1 MAIESVLDIIC
12 SFENHF
18 MKKIIVKSPRTEP
31 EQGNDYFMR
40 DLDTLK
46 LIKDLENYQI
56 ELEMQNSELR
66 SAREKI
72 DFANEKF
79 INLYDYAPSG
89 YFTVDNFGIIWE
101 LNLSGAKLLGQERFL
116 LDRRNFTYFIAS
128 DSQYVFN
135 DFLIKAFETKT
146 KQVCEVE
153 MANPGDNHTF
163 LHLEGIISD
172 DPVKCLLTAVDIT
185 ERRKA
190 EVALRVAEEK
200 YRILLDESSDP
211 IFTFYPDGQYIYVNK
226 AFANGVGKKQED
238 IIGKKIWDVFPRDE
252 ADKRFA
258 AVKWVFENG
267 ITKEIQVRVPRPDG
281 DRYFLT
287 TVKPILSELNKVIS
301 VICIAKDI
309 TQRIH
314 SEEVLRLSEEKFRKA
329 FNSHPGIVGISSLSD
344 GKYIDV
350 NKKFTDVLG
359 WEWDE
364 AFGHT
369 PNELNIFVDPSS
381 RDEMLAIVTKEGQV
395 LNYETKVR
403 SKTGDIR
410 VVLLSA
416 EIIEMEGQKC
426 ILSQVTDITDRKLA
440 EEALHKSQNLTQN
453 ILDTTPNLIYIY
465 DLNEKRNIYCNSV
478 MNQILGYS
486 PEDILK
492 RDNQI
497 FDHILHADDVAKVE
511 EHHKRLSVASDD
523 EIFELVY
530 RMKHV
535 SGKWVYFHSRDKVFL
550 RDEWGRSKQIIGAAR
565 DITREKESEE
575 LLKASEEKY
584 RQLIE
589 NSFDMIVLM
598 DADGITHFI
607 SDSCERILGYCPEEL
622 INLQSIQQMVH
633 PDDQERVLE
642 EYRNGMTRGFGG
654 CQYRHRHKNGGW
666 VYLESI
672 GSNQLN
678 NPYLKSIV
686 LNVRDITE
694 RKKAEEA
701 LRESEARLNNVIEG
715 TNVGTWEW
723 NVQTGETIFNERW
736 AEIVGY
742 SLSDL
747 EPVSINTWIDLVH
760 PDDLQ
765 KSDEQLKLVFCHQL
779 ENYDIECRM
788 KHSTNGWVWVQD
800 RGKVILWTK
809 DGKPLWMAG
818 THSDITER
826 KLAEEK
832 MVQLNQQLKET
843 NAAKDKFF
851 SIIAH
856 DLKNPFNAIIGFC
869 NLMAAQIQKKNYE
882 SVEEYTAIIQN
893 SSKRA
898 MSLLVNLL
906 EWSRSQTG
914 RITFN
919 PEYLETVA
927 LVNEVLE
934 MANDSALQK
943 PVTILQNLP
952 NSLISYGD
960 KDMISTVLRNL
971 ISNAIKFS
979 YPGGQIE
986 ISAENSK
993 DEIKLIVTD
1002 HGVGIRQEAI
1012 HKLWRI
1018 DESYSTMGTSKEKGT
1033 GLGLLLCKE
1042 FVEQHGGKIWA
1053 ESQLGMGTTF
1063 IFTIPK

>member
-1 MAIESVLDIIC
+1 IC
-12 SFENHF
+12 
-18 MKKIIVKSPRTEP
+18 
-31 EQGNDYFMR
+31 
-40 DLDTLK
+40 
-46 LIKDLENYQI
+46 
-56 ELEMQNSELR
+56 
-66 SAREKI
+66 
-72 DFANEKF
+72 
-79 INLYDYAPSG
+79 
-89 YFTVDNFGIIWE
+89 
-101 LNLSGAKLLGQERFL
+101 
-116 LDRRNFTYFIAS
+116 
-128 DSQYVFN
+128 
-135 DFLIKAFETKT
+135 
-146 KQVCEVE
+146 
-153 MANPGDNHTF
+153 
-163 LHLEGIISD
+163 IS
-172 DPVKCLLTAVDIT
+172 KDIT
-185 ERRKA
+185 ERKHT
-190 EVALRVAEEK
+190 EE
-200 YRILLDESSDP
+200 
-211 IFTFYPDGQYIYVNK
+211 
-226 AFANGVGKKQED
+226 
-238 IIGKKIWDVFPRDE
+238 
-252 ADKRFA
+252 
-258 AVKWVFENG
+258 
-267 ITKEIQVRVPRPDG
+267 
-281 DRYFLT
+281 
-287 TVKPILSELNKVIS
+287 ILS
-301 VICIAKDI
+301 
-309 TQRIH
+309 
-314 SEEVLRLSEEKFRKA
+314 LSEEKFRKA
-329 FNSHPGIVGISSLSD
+329 FNTHPGLVAISTLAE
-344 GKYIDV
+344 GRYIDI
-350 NKKFTDVLG
+350 NKKFIDVLG
-359 WEWDE
+359 WERDE
-364 AFGHT
+364 VIGKTSHD
-369 PNELNIFVDPSS
+369 LDIFVDISDRKIMLSNVS
-381 RDEMLAIVTKEGQV
+381 RDGNIKNLEIKIRTKTRDV
-395 LNYETKVR
+395 
-403 SKTGDIR
+403 R
-410 VVLLSA
+410 VVLFSA
-416 EIIEMEGQKC
+416 EVIETEGQKC
-426 ILSQVTDITDRKLA
+426 LLSQVTDITDRKLA
-440 EEALHKSQNLTQN
+440 EEALRQSRSFTQN

-465 DLNEKRNIYCNSV
+465 DIQEKCNVYSNSV
-478 MNQILGYS
+478 MSQILGYT
-486 PEDILK
+486 PEYIF
-492 RDNQI
+492 NQQKE
-497 FDHILHADDVAKVE
+497 FFNHLLHPDDVNLVA
-511 EHHKRLSVASDD
+511 EHQDRFSRAMDD
-523 EIFELVY
+523 EIFEVTY
-530 RMKHV
+530 RMKHANG
-535 SGKWVYFHSRDKVFL
+535 SWVTLHSRDKIFL
-550 RDEWGRSKQIIGAAR
+550 RDDQGRVKQIIGAAR
-565 DITREKESEE
+565 DITRERESEE
-575 LLKASEEKY
+575 LLKVSQEKY

-607 SDSCERILGYCPEEL
+607 SDSCERILGYSPDEL

-642 EYRNGMTRGFGG
+642 EYRNGMIRGFGG

-742 SLSDL
+742 SLSDF

-788 KHSTNGWVWVQD
+788 KHRTKGWIWVQD
-800 RGKVILWTK
+800 RGKVIHWTK
-809 DGKPLWMAG
+809 DDKPQWMAG

-919 PEYLETVA
+919 PEYIETVA

-960 KDMISTVLRNL
+960 KDMIGTVLRNL

-1002 HGVGIRQEAI
+1002 HGVGIRPEAI
-1012 HKLWRI
+1012 PKLWRI
-1018 DESYSTMGTSKEKGT
+1018 DESYSTIGTSKEKGT
-1033 GLGLLLCKE
+1033 GLGLLLCNE
-1042 FVEQHGGKIWA
+1042 FIEQHGGKIWV
-1053 ESQLGMGTTF
+1053 ESQLGKGSTF